1 MLKRL
6 SFLYILICL
15 LARSV
20 GGALQ
25 LIFGAHGFPVS
36 VIWLSAAGVIIG
48 IGALVS
54 ASLLHS
60 KKALIYSSFLLF
72 DIFVT
77 LYNIACLSNSDYK
90 LSFYGMLLVG
100 TLASPLINI
109 LFIAIVHIPQRY
121 VVKKVEDAKDSD

>member
-25 LIFGAHGFPVS
+25 IIFGAPEFPVS
-36 VIWLSAAGVIIG
+36 IIVISALGVIIG
-48 IGALVS
+48 IVALVS
-54 ASLLHS
+54 GSLLHS
-60 KKALIYSSFLLF
+60 KKNLIYSSFLLF
-72 DIFVT
+72 DVSVT
-77 LYNIACLSNSDYK
+77 LYNIARLSNSDYK

-109 LFIAIVHIPQRY
+109 LFIAIVNIPQRY
-121 VVKKVEDAKDSD
+121 VVKKVEDDKNSD